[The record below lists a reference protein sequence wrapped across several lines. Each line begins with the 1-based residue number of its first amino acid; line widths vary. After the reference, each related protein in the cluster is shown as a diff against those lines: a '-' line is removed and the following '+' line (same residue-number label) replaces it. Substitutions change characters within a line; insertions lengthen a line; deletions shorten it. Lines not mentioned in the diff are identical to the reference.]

1 MRADAARRIAIATTD
16 AELEAIQ
23 REAAEQAGAAVQTAV
38 VEISNAIELIRAEDD
53 PQLASLQ
60 SQQGA
65 AITAALQNVED
76 ELSQA
81 VGL

>member
-1 MRADAARRIAIATTD
+1 MRADAARRIALATSD
-16 AELEAIQ
+16 AEVEAIQ
-23 REAAEQAGAAVQTAV
+23 REAAQRAGAAVQTAV
-38 VEISNAIELIRAEDD
+38 VEIRRAIELIRAEDD

-60 SQQGA
+60 SRQGA

>member
-1 MRADAARRIAIATTD
+1 M
-16 AELEAIQ
+16 
-23 REAAEQAGAAVQTAV
+23 QTAV
-38 VEISNAIELIRAEDD
+38 VEIRKAIELIRAEDD

-60 SQQGA
+60 SRQGA

>member
-1 MRADAARRIAIATTD
+1 M
-16 AELEAIQ
+16 
-23 REAAEQAGAAVQTAV
+23 QTAV
-38 VEISNAIELIRAEDD
+38 VEIRKAIELIRAEDD

-60 SQQGA
+60 IPQGA

-76 ELSQA
+76 ELTQA